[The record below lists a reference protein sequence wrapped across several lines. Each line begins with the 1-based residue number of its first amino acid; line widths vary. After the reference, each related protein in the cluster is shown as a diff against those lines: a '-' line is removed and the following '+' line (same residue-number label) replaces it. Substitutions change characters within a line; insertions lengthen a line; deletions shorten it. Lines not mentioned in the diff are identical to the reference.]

1 MAITLTPAVNT
12 LGITAPVLGP
22 WFSGDVRLAAVTP
35 AKNLGLTVT
44 FADTDWWAP
53 ATGTLSLFVTN
64 TAAPPAA
71 IADFQDSAGNWP
83 FPSNHLVAV
92 FRLFPEVEARLHELM
107 GLIPAATVTPIG
119 GTLPTNLQAPT
130 RPQVRSFAFLL
141 PDAGPNFVP
150 GDIYKYFT
158 NVLGGIDAERMAAL
172 GMALN
177 GSGNVVN
184 GPLPMT
190 WLRRPGGAVTD
201 RDVLLK
207 GLTGDVD
214 LWAFD
219 RRGRAIDPG
228 AVACWWSWL
237 LNTGVGDD
245 PATGATDYQLL
256 APGITAANYPQQAA
270 LPVVV
275 KFDAQQTVHL
285 VDAHEG
291 LLGAPFINDRLQN
304 AAAAVTSNLI
314 QVTGNGPSLSFSAL
328 PAPGATPPL
337 DNPQVD
343 NAPRARMAVL
353 PTGTYGTTATV
364 WPSGPVHTGLKRDFI
379 RVAVVDEES
388 HLVGVSRQDSRLAV
402 DSANDRRRSAQNRPS
417 TRINVNRTNA
427 TTGVLLANSRAT
439 ADAMLAIPNAAA
451 PTRLV
456 LGVSDVAWGGTPTP
470 PTPPTPPAPAV
481 GAGPLPVALADAG
494 ATPPALGQYRVQAL
508 LGGGAM
514 AENFQTVLLE
524 VNLGNANNG
533 VWLRA
538 WPLGFDANKGEHM
551 RIRGGSGR
559 ADSKGLVRLTMLLA
573 NGLVASLGLLGMDI
587 LVLVLA
593 AGNAIPVQKR
603 YADCRFA
610 RPSPILGAAPA
621 TVVGTWVVCEAGTS
635 GAGALPDGSVPPGGH
650 VILLGAPPSILD
662 RTAVPAEAWDNN
674 TLINR
679 LRKGTDI
686 VSLTAPAWDA
696 APDRAD
702 ATGHPL
708 PRLPT
713 SGNPAGALNVLL
725 GNRLHLLNRSALDGA
740 TASSVPYV
748 LMDRLEV
755 AAASNP
761 AAVAQAVIGSAQ
773 PSPWTLSPAANF
785 YLGFPGV
792 PASVETQGTGINLT
806 GAPAIAVLEYVRE
819 RTAGLAFLEVQGLPE
834 PIKSAAVQSEIA
846 LAAEAAT
853 TVLPAVADGAGAG
866 PVVAVL
872 RTSAL
877 GMEGVPGVA
886 KATMDATDPEL
897 FPFSQN
903 ELELESWLD
912 SQITIA
918 GGAGTALRGAAGG
931 QIDSM
936 TRALD
941 RRLLTSAFGARE
953 CLTSLLAAIDRAQDF
968 IYLETP
974 GVDDLAIDPTG
985 ENLRL
990 WQRITN
996 RMNTRRGLRVLLC
1009 VPTRLGLGT
1018 PKMMQ
1023 AVRDHCLLDAV
1034 GAISNQHPDR
1044 FAVFSP
1050 GVGAGRPLHISSTS
1064 VIVDDAYCVTGTTHL
1079 TRRGLT
1085 WDSSLA
1091 AAVFDERLTDGRP
1104 TDVLNFRILLL
1115 ADRLGLPITRV
1126 PIDPAELVKAVRE
1139 FDQRGSNKLSATP
1152 IVRPTDTPANTDIDI
1167 WNPDGSV
1174 SGLTLSSVAALFA
1187 SAAAL
1192 TDTAHSVL
1200 EG

>member
-22 WFSGDVRLAAVTP
+22 WFSVNTVNLAVLTP
-35 AKNLGLTVT
+35 VNNLGLTVN
-44 FADTDWWAP
+44 FAAATDWWAP
-53 ATGTLSLFVTN
+53 ATGTLSLYVTN
-64 TAAPPAA
+64 SAAPPSA
-71 IADFQDSAGNWP
+71 IADLQDSGGNWP
-83 FPSNHLVAV
+83 FPTNRLLAV
-92 FRLFPEVEARLHELM
+92 FRLFPEVEARLHELA
-107 GLIPAATVTPIG
+107 GLIPAATASPIG
-119 GTLPTNLQAPT
+119 TTLPTNLQAPT
-130 RPQVRSFAFLL
+130 RPQVRCFAFLL
-141 PDAGPNFVP
+141 PNAGPNFVP
-150 GDIYKYFT
+150 ADIYPYFNGQA
-158 NVLGGIDAERMAAL
+158 NVPGDNDAERMAAL

-190 WLRRPGGAVTD
+190 WLRRPGGAVAD

-207 GLTGDVD
+207 GLNGNVD

-219 RRGRAIDPG
+219 RRGRAVDPG
-228 AVACWWSWL
+228 AIACWWSWL

-275 KFDAQQTVHL
+275 QFAAQQTVHL

-291 LLGAPFINDRLQN
+291 LLGAPFISGRLQN

-314 QVTGNGPSLSFSAL
+314 QLTGNGPSFSFSSL

-343 NAPRARMAVL
+343 NAPRARLAVL

-364 WPSGPVHTGLKRDFI
+364 WPGGPVHTGLTRDFV

-388 HLVGVSRQDSRLAV
+388 HLVGVTRRDSRLAV
-402 DSANDRRRSAQNRPS
+402 VSANDRRQSAQNRPS
-417 TRINVNRTNA
+417 TRINVSRTNA
-427 TTGVLLANSRAT
+427 TTGVLLANSRAA
-439 ADAMLAIPNAAA
+439 ADALLAIPNAAA

-456 LGVSDVAWGGTPTP
+456 LGVSDVVWGGTPTP
-470 PTPPTPPAPAV
+470 SAPAV
-481 GAGPLPVALADAG
+481 GAGPLPVTLADAG
-494 ATPPALGQYRVQAL
+494 ATPPTVGQYRVQAL

-514 AENFQTVLLE
+514 AESFQTVLLE
-524 VNLGNANNG
+524 VNLGSANNG

-538 WPLGFDANKGEHM
+538 WPLGFDANKGEHV
-551 RIRGGSGR
+551 RLRGGSGR
-559 ADSKGLVRLTMLLA
+559 TDATGLVRLTMLLA
-573 NGLVASLGLLGMDI
+573 NGLVASLGLLGMDL
-587 LVLVLA
+587 LVLVPG
-593 AGNAIPVQKR
+593 AGNTFTVQRR

-610 RPSPILGAAPA
+610 RPSPIPGVAP
-621 TVVGTWVVCEAGTS
+621 TIVTGNWVVCEAGTS
-635 GAGALPDGSVPPGGH
+635 GSGALPNGIVPPGGH
-650 VILLGAPPSILD
+650 VILLGTPPGILD
-662 RTAVPAEAWDNN
+662 RTAVPATAWDNN

-679 LRKGTDI
+679 LQAGTDI
-686 VSLTAPAWDA
+686 VSLTAPAFDA

-702 ATGHPL
+702 AAGRPL
-708 PRLPT
+708 SRLPA
-713 SGNPAGALNVLL
+713 SGNPAGGLNTLL
-725 GNRLHLLNRSALDGA
+725 GNRLHLLNRTALAGA
-740 TASSVPYV
+740 TASSVPYM
-748 LMDRLEV
+748 LLDRLEV

-761 AAVAQAVIGSAQ
+761 AAGALAVIGSVQ

-792 PASVETQGTGINLT
+792 PASVETQGTGVSLT

-819 RTAGLAFLEVQGLPE
+819 RTAGLAFPAVQGLIE

-877 GMEGVPGVA
+877 GMEGIPGVA
-886 KATMDATDPEL
+886 EGAMASSSL

-903 ELELESWLD
+903 ELALEAWLD
-912 SQITIA
+912 SQISVA
-918 GGAGTALRGAAGG
+918 GGAGTALRGAAAGP
-931 QIDSM
+931 IDSM
-936 TRALD
+936 SRALD
-941 RRLLTSAFGARE
+941 RRLLCSAFGARE
-953 CLTSLLAAIDRAQDF
+953 CLTSLLAAIDRAQDL
-968 IYLETP
+968 IYMETP

-990 WQRITN
+990 WQRIIS
-996 RMNTRRGLRVLLC
+996 RMNSRRGLRVLLC

-1018 PKMMQ
+1018 PKMLQ

-1044 FAVFSP
+1044 FGVFSP
-1050 GVGAGRPLHISSTS
+1050 GVGAGRALHISSTS

-1091 AAVFDERLTDGRP
+1091 ASVFDERLTDGRP
-1104 TDVLNFRILLL
+1104 TDVLNFRIQLI
-1115 ADRLGLPITRV
+1115 ADRLGLPTTRV

-1152 IVRPTDTPANTDIDI
+1152 IVRPANTPANTDIDI
-1167 WNPDGSV
+1167 WMPDGSL

-1187 SAAAL
+1187 SAVTL
-1192 TDTAHSVL
+1192 TDVTHSVV

>member
-22 WFSGDVRLAAVTP
+22 WFSVNSVNLGALTP
-35 AKNLGLTVT
+35 AKNLGLTVN
-44 FADTDWWAP
+44 FAAATDWWAP

-64 TAAPPAA
+64 SAAPPAA
-71 IADFQDSAGNWP
+71 IADLQDSAGNWP
-83 FPSNHLVAV
+83 FPSNRLVAV
-92 FRLFPEVEARLHELM
+92 FRLFPEVEARLHELV
-107 GLIPAATVTPIG
+107 GLIPAATAAPIG
-119 GTLPTNLQAPT
+119 GALPATLQPPA
-130 RPQVRSFAFLL
+130 RAQVRSFAFLL
-141 PDAGPNFVP
+141 PNAGPNFVP
-150 GDIYKYFT
+150 ADIYPYFNGQA
-158 NVLGGIDAERMAAL
+158 NVPGDNDAERMAAL

-184 GPLPMT
+184 SPLPMT
-190 WLRRPGGAVTD
+190 WLRRPGGAVAD

-207 GLTGDVD
+207 ALTGNVD

-245 PATGATDYQLL
+245 PATGPVDYQLR
-256 APGITAANYPQQAA
+256 APDITPASYPQQAA

-275 KFDAQQTVHL
+275 QFVAQQTVHL

-291 LLGAPFINDRLQN
+291 LLGAPFISDRLQN

-314 QVTGNGPSLSFSAL
+314 QVTGNGPSLSFSQL
-328 PAPGATPPL
+328 PAPGTTTL

-364 WPSGPVHTGLKRDFI
+364 WPGGPVHAGLTRDFV

-388 HLVGVSRQDSRLAV
+388 HLVGVSRRDSRLAV
-402 DSANDRRRSAQNRPS
+402 ASANDRRQSAQNRPS
-417 TRINVNRTNA
+417 TRINVNRTGA
-427 TTGVLLANSRAT
+427 VMGVLLANSRAT
-439 ADAMLAIPNAAA
+439 ADALLAIPSAAA

-456 LGVSDVAWGGTPTP
+456 LGVSDVTWGGTPTL
-470 PTPPTPPAPAV
+470 PAPAV
-481 GAGPLPVALADAG
+481 GAGSLPVTLADAG
-494 ATPPALGQYRVQAL
+494 TTPPNIGQYRVQAL

-514 AENFQTVLLE
+514 AESFQTVLLE
-524 VNLGNANNG
+524 VNLGPANNG

-538 WPLGFDANKGEHM
+538 WPLGFDANKGEHI

-559 ADSKGLVRLTMLLA
+559 ADATGLVRLTMLLA
-573 NGLVASLGLLGMDI
+573 NGLVASLGLLGMDL
-587 LVLVLA
+587 LVLDP
-593 AGNAIPVQKR
+593 GNPISVQRR

-610 RPSPILGAAPA
+610 RPSPIPGAAP
-621 TVVGTWVVCEAGTS
+621 TTLVGTWVVCETGAS
-635 GAGALPDGSVPPGGH
+635 SAGALPNGSVPPGGH
-650 VILLGAPPSILD
+650 VILLGTPSSILD
-662 RTAVPAEAWDNN
+662 RTAVPAAAWDNN
-674 TLINR
+674 TLGNR
-679 LRKGTDI
+679 LQAATDI

-702 ATGHPL
+702 VTGRPLARLPASGNATG
-708 PRLPT
+708 
-713 SGNPAGALNVLL
+713 GLNALL
-725 GNRLHLLNRSALDGA
+725 GNRVHLLNRSALGGT

-748 LMDRLEV
+748 LLDRLEV

-761 AAVAQAVIGSAQ
+761 PTGARAVIGSAQ
-773 PSPWTLSPAANF
+773 PSPWTLSPAANL
-785 YLGFPGV
+785 YLGFPEV
-792 PASVETQGTGINLT
+792 PASVETQGTGVNLT

-819 RTAGLAFLEVQGLPE
+819 RTAGLGFGPVQGLAE

-853 TVLPAVADGAGAG
+853 TVLPALADGAGAG

-886 KATMDATDPEL
+886 EATMANPNL
-897 FPFSQN
+897 FPFSKN
-903 ELELESWLD
+903 ELALEAWLD
-912 SQITIA
+912 AQIAIA
-918 GGAGTALRGAAGG
+918 GGAGAALRSAAGG

-941 RRLLTSAFGARE
+941 RRLLCSAFGARE
-953 CLTSLLAAIDRAQDF
+953 GLTSLLAAIDRAQDF

-974 GVDDLAIDPTG
+974 GVDDLAIDPSG

-990 WQRITN
+990 WQRITS
-996 RMNTRRGLRVLLC
+996 RMNMRRGLRVLLC

-1018 PKMMQ
+1018 PKMLQ

-1050 GVGAGRPLHISSTS
+1050 GVGAGRPLHIGSTS

-1104 TDVLNFRILLL
+1104 TDVLNFRIQLL
-1115 ADRLGLPITRV
+1115 ADRLGLPTTRV
-1126 PIDPAELVKAVRE
+1126 PIDPAELVNAVRE
-1139 FDQRGSNKLSATP
+1139 FDQRGSNKLSSIP
-1152 IVRPTDTPANTDIDI
+1152 IVRPTDTPATTDIDI
-1167 WNPDGSV
+1167 WNPDGST

-1187 SAAAL
+1187 SAIAL